1 MNAFGGTCVGVL
13 RVLQVVNYMDRGGLE
28 TMLMNYYRHIDR
40 NRIQFDF
47 LVHRDVTAQYDAEI
61 KQLGGNI
68 YHMPPLNPLSPS
80 YQEKEMQ
87 FFRSHAYS
95 VVHCHMDCMSA
106 FPLFHAKS
114 AGVPVRI
121 AHSHNSSQNKDLK
134 YPVKLLCKQLIPHSA
149 TQLFACSEDA
159 GHFMFGNHHF
169 QIMRN
174 AIELKKFLFNSDVRE
189 EVRKELNVRDNV
201 VLGNVAN
208 FSLVKNH
215 SFLLDIFF
223 NYHQLNPKSKLLLVG
238 DGSGRK
244 NIEDKIRALELH
256 DHVFLT
262 GVRSDVYRLLQA
274 MDVFVFPSLFEG
286 LPVTMVEA
294 QAAGLPCVISDT
306 VPKDTDITDL
316 VTRVSLKAPLQQWIS
331 AIDVASKTTRA
342 DQSVQIKRSGFDI
355 EENAKWLENFYLK
368 VSENE

>member
-1 MNAFGGTCVGVL
+1 MNTV
-13 RVLQVVNYMDRGGLE
+13 RILQVVNYMDRGGLE

-40 NRIQFDF
+40 SKIQFDF
-47 LVHRDVTAQYDAEI
+47 LVHREKIADYEAEI
-61 KQLGGNI
+61 QRFGGRI
-68 YHMPPLNPLSPS
+68 YRMPSLNPLSLS
-80 YQEKEMQ
+80 YHKKEMN
-87 FFRSHAYS
+87 FFQTHKYS

-134 YPVKLLCKQLIPHSA
+134 YPVKLLCKLLIPFSA
-149 TQLFACSEDA
+149 THLLACSKDA
-159 GHFMFGNHHF
+159 GQFMFGNHHF

-174 AIELKKFLFNSDVRE
+174 AIESKKFLFNPEVRAE
-189 EVRKELNVRDNV
+189 IRKELGIQDEV

-208 FSLVKNH
+208 FSLAKNH

-223 NYHQLNPKSKLLLVG
+223 EYHKCNPQSRLLLVG
-238 DGSGRK
+238 DGSERENIK
-244 NIEDKIRALELH
+244 NKIRNLGLH
-256 DHVFLT
+256 KSVILT
-262 GVRSDVYRLLQA
+262 GVRSDVHRLLQA

-306 VPKDTDITDL
+306 VPNETDITDL

-331 AIDVASKTTRA
+331 AIDAASKTTRA

-355 EENAKWLENFYLK
+355 DENAKWLENFYLK

>member
-1 MNAFGGTCVGVL
+1 MSVL
-13 RVLQVVNYMDRGGLE
+13 CVLQVVNYMDHGGLE

-40 NRIQFDF
+40 SKIQFDF
-47 LVHRDVTAQYDAEI
+47 LVHKEKVAEYEPEI
-61 KQLGGNI
+61 EQLGGKI
-68 YHMPPLNPLSPS
+68 YRMPAVNPLSES
-80 YQEKEMQ
+80 YHRKETV
-87 FFRSHAYS
+87 FFQSHAYS

-121 AHSHNSSQNKDLK
+121 AHSHSSNQDKNLK
-134 YPVKLLCKQLIPHSA
+134 YSLKMLCKQLIPMSA
-149 TQLFACSEDA
+149 THLFACSADA
-159 GHFMFGNHHF
+159 GRFMFGNHDF

-174 AIELKKFLFNSDVRE
+174 AVEVKKFLYNSSVRE

-223 NYHQLNPKSKLLLVG
+223 YYHQLNPKSKLLLVG

-244 NIEDKIRALELH
+244 NIEDKIRALGLH
-256 DHVFLT
+256 DHVILT

-306 VPKDTDITDL
+306 VPNETDITDL

-368 VSENE
+368 VSENG

>member
-1 MNAFGGTCVGVL
+1 MSAV
-13 RVLQVVNYMDRGGLE
+13 RILQVVNYMDRGGLE

-40 NRIQFDF
+40 SKIQLDF
-47 LVHRDVTAQYDAEI
+47 LVHRDKVAQYDHEI
-61 KQLGGNI
+61 AQLGGRI
-68 YHMPPLNPLSPS
+68 YHMPRLNPLSLS
-80 YQEKEMQ
+80 YHKKEKD
-87 FFRSHAYS
+87 FFQTHKYS

-121 AHSHNSSQNKDLK
+121 AHSHSSSQNKDLK
-134 YPVKLLCKQLIPHSA
+134 YPVKLLCKQLISHSA

-159 GHFMFGNHHF
+159 GHFMFGNHYF

-174 AIELKKFLFNSDVRE
+174 AIELKKFLFNSDVRA
-189 EVRKELNVRDNV
+189 EVRKELEIQDEV
-201 VLGNVAN
+201 VLGNVAT
-208 FSLVKNH
+208 LKPVKNQL
-215 SFLLDIFF
+215 FLLEVFSE
-223 NYHQLNPKSKLLLVG
+223 YHKMNPNSKLLLVG
-238 DGSGRK
+238 EGPSRK
-244 NIEDKIRALELH
+244 NIEEKVKNLGLQDRVI
-256 DHVFLT
+256 LT
-262 GVRSDVYRLLQA
+262 GVRSDVHRLLQA

-306 VPKDTDITDL
+306 VPNETDITDL

-368 VSENE
+368 VSENG